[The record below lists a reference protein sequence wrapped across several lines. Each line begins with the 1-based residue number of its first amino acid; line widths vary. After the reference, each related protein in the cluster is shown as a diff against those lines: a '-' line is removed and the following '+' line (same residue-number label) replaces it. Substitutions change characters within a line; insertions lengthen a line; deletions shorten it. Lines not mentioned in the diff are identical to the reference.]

1 MGSIVVGYVPK
12 PEGRAALDQGVLEA
26 RLRGGD
32 IVVVLSRRSATDA
45 SGAEQEK
52 AEVEELLRA
61 SGVAFEVRPLVTAF
75 DPAEDLISVATETEA
90 ELIVIGLRRRSPV
103 GKLVLGSNSQRIL
116 LDSPCPVLAVKPE
129 HQA

>member
-12 PEGRAALDQGVLEA
+12 PEGRAARDQGVLEA

-52 AEVEELLRA
+52 AEVE
-61 SGVAFEVRPLVTAF
+61 
-75 DPAEDLISVATETEA
+75 
-90 ELIVIGLRRRSPV
+90 
-103 GKLVLGSNSQRIL
+103 
-116 LDSPCPVLAVKPE
+116 
-129 HQA
+129 